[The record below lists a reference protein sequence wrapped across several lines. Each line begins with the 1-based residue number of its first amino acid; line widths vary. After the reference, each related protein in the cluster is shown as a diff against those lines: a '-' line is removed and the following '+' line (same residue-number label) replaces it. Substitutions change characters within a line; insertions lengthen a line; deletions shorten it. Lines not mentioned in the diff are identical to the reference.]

1 MSSLRP
7 IITRDNLINRKTA
20 KHLFSM
26 RGVERAVG
34 IVEKKR
40 EPRNFFSGKILKNA
54 QHQKTQFLGSKRK
67 REKIKGLKRKL
78 HPKYSEKFSGKFGKM
93 LVIVGKQM
101 DNNKSTK

>member
-1 MSSLRP
+1 
-7 IITRDNLINRKTA
+7 
-20 KHLFSM
+20 M

-67 REKIKGLKRKL
+67 REKIKGSKRKKKSVKL
-78 HPKYSEKFSGKFGKM
+78 HPKYSEKFLGKFGKM